1 LLNKFKMIANSVKTG
16 AFNGNFPRHIRCT
29 PPMCIVLR
37 LLSEDSI
44 IKFIVKIEMRAF
56 KFIVAKYNSSILQ
69 MRALI

>member
-1 LLNKFKMIANSVKTG
+1 MNTFRMIINSIKTG
-16 AFNGNFPRHIRCT
+16 AFNGNSPRHIRCT

-56 KFIVAKYNSSILQ
+56 KFIFAKYNSSILQ